1 MEQKINI
8 FAYAENVPED
18 INNLQTYVADSIDH
32 IVADAIVATPRYAG
46 FQAAKSGPAQV
57 TLTITGTH
65 CLHNAWLQALGDAV
79 PYPDLLVPISMVV
92 GDCRRALLP
101 FTPNRFP

>member
-1 MEQKINI
+1 MSFRSTLRPVVHGI
-8 FAYAENVPED
+8 
-18 INNLQTYVADSIDH
+18 
-32 IVADAIVATPRYAG
+32 R
-46 FQAAKSGPAQV
+46 AA
-57 TLTITGTH
+57 LNR
-65 CLHNAWLQALGDAV
+65 LHNAWLQALGDAV

>member
-57 TLTITGTH
+57 TLTIGR
-65 CLHNAWLQALGDAV
+65 LYNSGKVYAKDA
-79 PYPDLLVPISMVV
+79 P
-92 GDCRRALLP
+92 
-101 FTPNRFP
+101 TT